1 MQAIAGIAALILER
15 KRDLKPDAVRKV
27 LLSTAK
33 DLGPKGRDIY
43 FGAGLA
49 DAYQA
54 LTTAEAGGPAPANA
68 CGFARTASFSI
79 S

>member
-1 MQAIAGIAALILER
+1 MLER
-15 KRDLKPDAVRKV
+15 KRDLKPDAVRRILV
-27 LLSTAK
+27 STAK

-54 LTTAEAGGPAPANA
+54 LTAAEAGGRDASNA
-68 CGFARTASFSI
+68 SASR
-79 S
+79 